1 VKGKKEQALIEVLEQ
16 VAEANGYELVDLEFA
31 GTARARIVRVYV
43 DKQDGINIDD
53 IAAANAWVDAAI
65 EANEP
70 FSTAYTLE
78 VSSPGIDRPLRTLEH
93 FARFEGEEAKLQTE
107 PIEGRGNWTGTLA
120 GVEEDTILLALSG
133 ETYHI
138 PHIKIKKAHLKGTID
153 FKRVDSKIELELE
166 FEDDSETET
175 EGTEDVI

>member
-1 VKGKKEQALIEVLEQ
+1 MRSKKEQALIKVLEQ
-16 VAEANGYELVDLEFA
+16 VAEENGYELVDLDIA

-43 DKQDGINIDD
+43 DKVDGINIDD
-53 IAAANAWVDAAI
+53 LAAANAWVDAAI

-107 PIEGRGNWTGTLA
+107 PIEGRAHWTGTLA
-120 GVEEDTILLALSG
+120 GLEGDAILFESSG
-133 ETYHI
+133 KMYHI
-138 PHIKIKKAHLKGTID
+138 PHDKLKKAQLKGTID
-153 FKRVDSKIELELE
+153 FKKVASKVELELE
-166 FEDDSETET
+166 FADDDETET